1 MSIVKTILCNVECSL
16 RALQEKGRATKRTL
30 LGWEGTRIPG
40 HVSAHPNLGELSL
53 FEQEPRT

>member
-1 MSIVKTILCNVECSL
+1 MSIVKTISCNVEYCL
-16 RALQEKGRATKRTL
+16 RTLQENGTATKRTL
-30 LGWEGTRIPG
+30 LGWEGTCIPG